1 MKFSLSTEQRDFA
14 DSLRALLTGANTPA
28 VVRAWGENDTAS
40 GRALLQQLAE
50 TGVTALAVP
59 EEFDGIDAH
68 PADLAVAFIELGRAA
83 VPGPILETAAAVPA
97 LLSSLGDQQLAK
109 RFLPGIAEGSS
120 LASLVFEPSTPRAL
134 DGDLADPVLRVSGD
148 TLELVRASTRL
159 ESVDPARRLF
169 EVEPVE
175 TLAQGPDVAVA
186 AQKAYDLAV
195 LAVSAQLIG
204 AGHAMIDISTEYAKN
219 RSQFGRVIGSFQA
232 VKHHL
237 ADALVAVEMATPL
250 VYGAAISIAEGSEG
264 SEGSEGTATVGRDV
278 SAAKVAAAN
287 AAYLASRKA
296 LQVHG
301 AIGYTLECDLSL
313 WLTKVRA
320 LQSAWGTAAAHRA
333 RIASAL

>member
-14 DSLRALLTGANTPA
+14 DSLRSLLANAKTPA
-28 VVRAWGENDTAS
+28 VVRSWGENDTAA
-40 GRALLQQLAE
+40 GLALLQQLAE

-59 EEFDGIDAH
+59 EEFDGIGAH
-68 PADLAVAFIELGRAA
+68 PTDLAVAFIELGRAA

-97 LLSSLGDQQLAK
+97 LLSALGDQELGK
-109 RFLPGIAEGSS
+109 RFLPGIAEGT
-120 LASLVFEPSTPRAL
+120 LASLVLEPSTPRAL
-134 DGDLADPVLRVSGD
+134 DADVAEPVLRVSGD
-148 TLELVRASTRL
+148 TLELVRPTTQL

-169 EVEPVE
+169 EVESVE
-175 TLAQGPDVAVA
+175 TLAQGADVAA
-186 AQKAYDLAV
+186 AAEKAYDLAV
-195 LAVSAQLIG
+195 LAASAQLIG
-204 AGHAMIDISTEYAKN
+204 AGHAMIETATEYAKN

-237 ADALVAVEMATPL
+237 SDALVAVEMATPL
-250 VYGAAISIAEGSEG
+250 VYGAAISIADGAD
-264 SEGSEGTATVGRDV
+264 TIGRDV

-287 AAYLASRKA
+287 AAYVASRKA

-320 LQSAWGTAAAHRA
+320 LQSAWGTASAHRA

>member
-14 DSLRALLTGANTPA
+14 ESLRGLLANANTPA
-28 VVRAWGENDTAS
+28 VVRSWGENDTAA
-40 GRALLQQLAE
+40 GLALLQQLAE

-59 EEFDGIDAH
+59 EEFDGIGAH

-97 LLSSLGDQQLAK
+97 LLSALNDQQLAK
-109 RFLPGIAEGSS
+109 RFLPGSAEGS
-120 LASLVFEPSTPRAL
+120 LASLVLEPSTPRAL
-134 DGDLADPVLRVSGD
+134 DADVAEPVLRVSGD
-148 TLELVRASTRL
+148 TLELVRPTTQL

-169 EVEPVE
+169 EVESVE
-175 TLAQGPDVAVA
+175 TLAQGADVAA
-186 AQKAYDLAV
+186 AAETAYDLAV
-195 LAVSAQLIG
+195 LAASAQLIG
-204 AGHAMIDISTEYAKN
+204 AGHAMIETATEYAKN

-232 VKHHL
+232 VKHHMS
-237 ADALVAVEMATPL
+237 DALVAVEMATPL
-250 VYGAAISIAEGSEG
+250 VYGAAISIAEGSD
-264 SEGSEGTATVGRDV
+264 TIARDV

-287 AAYLASRKA
+287 AAYVASRKA

-313 WLTKVRA
+313 WLTKTRA
-320 LQSAWGTAAAHRA
+320 LQSAWGTASAHRA

>member
-14 DSLRALLTGANTPA
+14 DSLRSLLANAKTPA
-28 VVRAWGENDTAS
+28 VVRSWGENDTAA
-40 GRALLQQLAE
+40 GLALLQQLAE

-59 EEFDGIDAH
+59 EEFDGIGAH
-68 PADLAVAFIELGRAA
+68 PTDLAVAFIELGRAA

-97 LLSSLGDQQLAK
+97 LLSALGDQELGK
-109 RFLPGIAEGSS
+109 RFLPGIAEGT
-120 LASLVFEPSTPRAL
+120 LASLALEPSTPRAL
-134 DGDLADPVLRVSGD
+134 DADVAEPVLRVSGD
-148 TLELVRASTRL
+148 TLELVRPTTQL

-169 EVEPVE
+169 EVESVE
-175 TLAQGPDVAVA
+175 TLAQGADVAA
-186 AQKAYDLAV
+186 AAEKAYDLAV
-195 LAVSAQLIG
+195 LAASAQLIG
-204 AGHAMIDISTEYAKN
+204 AGHAMIETATEYAKN

-237 ADALVAVEMATPL
+237 SDALVAVEMATPL
-250 VYGAAISIAEGSEG
+250 VYGAAISIADGAD
-264 SEGSEGTATVGRDV
+264 TIGRDV

-287 AAYLASRKA
+287 AAYVASRKA

-320 LQSAWGTAAAHRA
+320 LQSAWGTASAHRA

>member
-14 DSLRALLTGANTPA
+14 DSLRGLLANANTPA
-28 VVRAWGENDTAS
+28 VVRSWGENDTAA
-40 GRALLQQLAE
+40 GLELLQQLAE

-59 EEFDGIDAH
+59 EEFDGIAAH

-97 LLSSLGDQQLAK
+97 LLSALGDQQLAK
-109 RFLPGIAEGSS
+109 RFLPGIAEGTS
-120 LASLVFEPSTPRAL
+120 LASLVLEPSTPRAL
-134 DGDLADPVLRVSGD
+134 DADLADPVLRVSGD
-148 TLELVRASTRL
+148 TLELVRATTQL

-169 EVEPVE
+169 EVESVE
-175 TLAQGPDVAVA
+175 TLAQGADVVA
-186 AQKAYDLAV
+186 AAEKAYDLAV
-195 LAVSAQLIG
+195 LAASAQLIG
-204 AGHAMIDISTEYAKN
+204 AGHAMIETATEYAKN

-237 ADALVAVEMATPL
+237 SDALVAVEMATPL
-250 VYGAAISIAEGSEG
+250 VYGAAISIAEGAD
-264 SEGSEGTATVGRDV
+264 TIARDV

-313 WLTKVRA
+313 WLTKTRA
-320 LQSAWGTAAAHRA
+320 LQSAWGTASAHRA

>member
-14 DSLRALLTGANTPA
+14 GSLRGLLANANTPA
-28 VVRAWGENDTAS
+28 VVRSWGENDTAS
-40 GRALLQQLAE
+40 GLALLQQLAE

-59 EEFDGIDAH
+59 EEFDGIGAH

-97 LLSSLGDQQLAK
+97 LLSALNDQQLAK
-109 RFLPGIAEGSS
+109 RFLPAIAEGT
-120 LASLVFEPSTPRAL
+120 LASLVLEPSTPRAL
-134 DGDLADPVLRVSGD
+134 DADVAEPVLRVSGD
-148 TLELVRASTRL
+148 TLELVRPTTQL

-169 EVEPVE
+169 EVESVE
-175 TLAQGPDVAVA
+175 TLAQGADVAA
-186 AQKAYDLAV
+186 AAEKAYDLAA
-195 LAVSAQLIG
+195 LAASAQLIG
-204 AGHAMIDISTEYAKN
+204 AGHAMIETATEYAKN

-232 VKHHL
+232 VKHHMS
-237 ADALVAVEMATPL
+237 DALVAVEMATPL
-250 VYGAAISIAEGSEG
+250 VYGAAISIAEGSD
-264 SEGSEGTATVGRDV
+264 TVARDV

-287 AAYLASRKA
+287 AAYVASRKA

-313 WLTKVRA
+313 WLTKTRA
-320 LQSAWGTAAAHRA
+320 LQSAWGTASAHRA

>member
-14 DSLRALLTGANTPA
+14 ESLRGLLANANTPA
-28 VVRAWGENDTAS
+28 VVRSWGENDTAA
-40 GRALLQQLAE
+40 GLALLQQLAE

-59 EEFDGIDAH
+59 EEFDGIGAH

-97 LLSSLGDQQLAK
+97 LLSALNDQQLAK
-109 RFLPGIAEGSS
+109 RFLPGIAEGN
-120 LASLVFEPSTPRAL
+120 LASLVLEPSTPRAL
-134 DGDLADPVLRVSGD
+134 DADIAEPVLRVSGD
-148 TLELVRASTRL
+148 TLELVRPTTQL

-169 EVEPVE
+169 EVESVE
-175 TLAQGPDVAVA
+175 TLAQGADVAA
-186 AQKAYDLAV
+186 ATEKAYDLAV
-195 LAVSAQLIG
+195 LAASAQLIG
-204 AGHAMIDISTEYAKN
+204 ASHAMIETATDYAKN

-232 VKHHL
+232 VKHHMS
-237 ADALVAVEMATPL
+237 DALVAVEMATPL
-250 VYGAAISIAEGSEG
+250 VYGAAISIAEGSD
-264 SEGSEGTATVGRDV
+264 TIARDV

-287 AAYLASRKA
+287 AAYVASRKA

-313 WLTKVRA
+313 WLTKTRA
-320 LQSAWGTAAAHRA
+320 LQSAWGTASAHRA

>member
-14 DSLRALLTGANTPA
+14 DSLRNLLASADTPA
-28 VVRAWGENDTAS
+28 VVRSWGENDTAP
-40 GRALLQQLAE
+40 GLALLQQLAE

-59 EEFDGIDAH
+59 EDLDGIGAH

-97 LLSSLGDQQLAK
+97 LLSALDDQELAK
-109 RFLPGIAEGSS
+109 RFLPGIAEGT
-120 LASLVFEPSTPRAL
+120 LASLVLEPSTPRAL
-134 DGDLADPVLRVSGD
+134 DADVAESVLRVSGD
-148 TLELVRASTRL
+148 TLELVRATTQL

-169 EVEPVE
+169 EVESVE
-175 TLAQGPDVAVA
+175 TLAQGADVVA
-186 AQKAYDLAV
+186 AADKAYDLAV
-195 LAVSAQLIG
+195 LAASAQLIG
-204 AGHAMIDISTEYAKN
+204 AGHAMIETATEYAKN

-237 ADALVAVEMATPL
+237 SDALVAVEMAKPL
-250 VYGAAISIAEGSEG
+250 VYGAAISIAEGSD
-264 SEGSEGTATVGRDV
+264 TIARDV

-287 AAYLASRKA
+287 AAYVASRKA

-313 WLTKVRA
+313 WLTKTRA
-320 LQSAWGTAAAHRA
+320 LQSAWGTASAHRA

>member
-14 DSLRALLTGANTPA
+14 DSLRGMLANANTPA
-28 VVRAWGENDTAS
+28 VVRSWGENDTAS
-40 GRALLQQLAE
+40 GLALLQQLAE

-59 EEFDGIDAH
+59 EEFDGIGAH

-97 LLSSLGDQQLAK
+97 LLSALDDQQLAK
-109 RFLPGIAEGSS
+109 RFLPGIAEGTS
-120 LASLVFEPSTPRAL
+120 LASLVLEPSTPRAL
-134 DGDLADPVLRVSGD
+134 DGDIADPVLRVSGD
-148 TLELVRASTRL
+148 TLELVRATTQL

-169 EVEPVE
+169 EVESVE
-175 TLAQGPDVAVA
+175 TLAQGADVAA
-186 AQKAYDLAV
+186 AAEKAYDLAV
-195 LAVSAQLIG
+195 LAASAQLIG
-204 AGHAMIDISTEYAKN
+204 AGHAMIETATEYAKN

-232 VKHHL
+232 IKHHL
-237 ADALVAVEMATPL
+237 SDALVAVEMATPL
-250 VYGAAISIAEGSEG
+250 VYGAAISIAEGSD
-264 SEGSEGTATVGRDV
+264 TIARDV

-287 AAYLASRKA
+287 AAYVASRKA

-313 WLTKVRA
+313 WLTKTRA
-320 LQSAWGTAAAHRA
+320 LQSAWGTASAHRA

>member
-14 DSLRALLTGANTPA
+14 DSLRGLLANANTPA
-28 VVRAWGENDTAS
+28 VIRSWGENDTAA
-40 GRALLQQLAE
+40 GLELLQQLAE

-59 EEFDGIDAH
+59 EEFDGIAAH
-68 PADLAVAFIELGRAA
+68 PSDLAVAFIELGRAA

-97 LLSSLGDQQLAK
+97 LLSALGDQQLAK
-109 RFLPGIAEGSS
+109 RFLPGIAEGTS
-120 LASLVFEPSTPRAL
+120 LASLVLEPSTPRAL
-134 DGDLADPVLRVSGD
+134 DADLADPVLRVSGD
-148 TLELVRASTRL
+148 TLELVRATTQL

-169 EVEPVE
+169 EVESVE
-175 TLAQGPDVAVA
+175 TLAQGADVVA
-186 AQKAYDLAV
+186 AAEKAYDLAV
-195 LAVSAQLIG
+195 LAASAQLIG
-204 AGHAMIDISTEYAKN
+204 AGHAMIETATEYAKN

-237 ADALVAVEMATPL
+237 SDALVAVEMATPL
-250 VYGAAISIAEGSEG
+250 VYGAAISIAEGAD
-264 SEGSEGTATVGRDV
+264 TIARDV

-313 WLTKVRA
+313 WLTKTRA
-320 LQSAWGTAAAHRA
+320 LQSAWGTASAHRA

>member
-14 DSLRALLTGANTPA
+14 ESLRGLLANANTPA
-28 VVRAWGENDTAS
+28 VVRSWGENDTAA
-40 GRALLQQLAE
+40 GLALLQQLAE

-59 EEFDGIDAH
+59 EEFDGIGAH

-97 LLSSLGDQQLAK
+97 LLSALNDQQLAK
-109 RFLPGIAEGSS
+109 RFLPGIAEGS
-120 LASLVFEPSTPRAL
+120 LASLVLEPSTPRAL
-134 DGDLADPVLRVSGD
+134 DADVAEPVLRVSGD
-148 TLELVRASTRL
+148 TLELVRPTTQL

-169 EVEPVE
+169 EVESVE
-175 TLAQGPDVAVA
+175 TLAQGADVAA
-186 AQKAYDLAV
+186 AAEKAYDLAV
-195 LAVSAQLIG
+195 LAASAQLIG
-204 AGHAMIDISTEYAKN
+204 AGHAMIETATEYAKN

-232 VKHHL
+232 VKHHMS
-237 ADALVAVEMATPL
+237 DALVAVEMATPL
-250 VYGAAISIAEGSEG
+250 VYGAAISIAEGSD
-264 SEGSEGTATVGRDV
+264 TVARDV

-287 AAYLASRKA
+287 AAYVASRKA

-313 WLTKVRA
+313 WLTKTRA
-320 LQSAWGTAAAHRA
+320 LQSAWGTASAHRA

>member
-14 DSLRALLTGANTPA
+14 DSLRGLLANANTPA
-28 VVRAWGENDTAS
+28 VVRSWGENDTAP
-40 GRALLQQLAE
+40 GRELLQQLAE

-59 EEFDGIDAH
+59 EEFDGIAAH
-68 PADLAVAFIELGRAA
+68 PADLAVAFVELGRAA

-97 LLSSLGDQQLAK
+97 LLSALDDQQLAK
-109 RFLPGIAEGSS
+109 RFLPGIAEGTS
-120 LASLVFEPSTPRAL
+120 LASLVLEPSTPRAL
-134 DGDLADPVLRVSGD
+134 DADLADPVLRVSGD
-148 TLELVRASTRL
+148 TLELVRATTQL

-169 EVEPVE
+169 EVESVE
-175 TLAQGPDVAVA
+175 TLAQGADVAA
-186 AQKAYDLAV
+186 AAEKAYDLAV
-195 LAVSAQLIG
+195 LAAAAQLIG
-204 AGHAMIDISTEYAKN
+204 AGHAMIDTATEYAKN

-237 ADALVAVEMATPL
+237 SDALVAVEMATPL
-250 VYGAAISIAEGSEG
+250 VYGAAISIAEGSD
-264 SEGSEGTATVGRDV
+264 TIARDV

-287 AAYLASRKA
+287 AAYLASRKT

-320 LQSAWGTAAAHRA
+320 LQSAWGTASAHRA

>member
-14 DSLRALLTGANTPA
+14 DSLRGMLANANTPA
-28 VVRAWGENDTAS
+28 VVRSWGENDTAS
-40 GRALLQQLAE
+40 GLALLQQLAE

-59 EEFDGIDAH
+59 EEFDGIGAH

-97 LLSSLGDQQLAK
+97 LLSALDDQQLAK
-109 RFLPGIAEGSS
+109 RFLPGIAEGTS
-120 LASLVFEPSTPRAL
+120 LASLVLEPSTPRAL
-134 DGDLADPVLRVSGD
+134 DGDIADPVLRVSGD
-148 TLELVRASTRL
+148 TLEMVRATTQL

-169 EVEPVE
+169 EVESVE
-175 TLAQGPDVAVA
+175 TLAQGADVAA
-186 AQKAYDLAV
+186 AAEKAYDLAV
-195 LAVSAQLIG
+195 LAASAQLIG
-204 AGHAMIDISTEYAKN
+204 AGHAMIETATEYAKN

-232 VKHHL
+232 IKHHL
-237 ADALVAVEMATPL
+237 SDALVAVEMATPL
-250 VYGAAISIAEGSEG
+250 VYGAAISIAEGSD
-264 SEGSEGTATVGRDV
+264 TIARDV

-287 AAYLASRKA
+287 AAYVASRKA

-313 WLTKVRA
+313 WLTKTRA
-320 LQSAWGTAAAHRA
+320 LQSAWGTASAHRA

>member
-14 DSLRALLTGANTPA
+14 DSLRGLLAGANTPA

-59 EEFDGIDAH
+59 EEFDGIGAH

-83 VPGPILETAAAVPA
+83 VPGPILETAAAVPV
-97 LLSSLGDQQLAK
+97 LLSSLGDHQLAK
-109 RFLPGIAEGSS
+109 RFLPGIAEGST

-175 TLAQGPDVAVA
+175 TLAQGPDVATA

-204 AGHAMIDISTEYAKN
+204 AGHAMIDLSTEYAKN

-250 VYGAAISIAEGSEG
+250 VYGAAISIAEGA
-264 SEGSEGTATVGRDV
+264 ATVGRDV
-278 SAAKVAAAN
+278 SAAKVAAAD

>member
-14 DSLRALLTGANTPA
+14 DSLRSLLANANTPA
-28 VVRAWGENDTAS
+28 VVRSWGENDTAP
-40 GRALLQQLAE
+40 GLALLQQLAE

-59 EEFDGIDAH
+59 EEFDGIGAH

-97 LLSSLGDQQLAK
+97 LLSALGDQQLAK
-109 RFLPGIAEGSS
+109 RFLPAIAEGT
-120 LASLVFEPSTPRAL
+120 LASLVLEPSTPRAL
-134 DGDLADPVLRVSGD
+134 DADVAEPVLRVSGD
-148 TLELVRASTRL
+148 TLELVRPTTQL

-169 EVEPVE
+169 EVESVE
-175 TLAQGPDVAVA
+175 TLAQGADVAA
-186 AQKAYDLAV
+186 AAEKAYDLAV
-195 LAVSAQLIG
+195 LAASAQLIG
-204 AGHAMIDISTEYAKN
+204 AGHAMIETATEYAKN

-232 VKHHL
+232 VKHHMS
-237 ADALVAVEMATPL
+237 DALVAVEMATPL
-250 VYGAAISIAEGSEG
+250 VYGAAISIAEGNEDSV
-264 SEGSEGTATVGRDV
+264 TVARNI

-287 AAYLASRKA
+287 AAYVASRKA

-320 LQSAWGTAAAHRA
+320 LQSAWGTASAHRA

>member
-14 DSLRALLTGANTPA
+14 ESLRGLLANANTPA
-28 VVRAWGENDTAS
+28 VVRSWGENDTAA
-40 GRALLQQLAE
+40 GLALLQQLSE

-59 EEFDGIDAH
+59 EEFDGIGAH

-97 LLSSLGDQQLAK
+97 LLSALNDQQLAK
-109 RFLPGIAEGSS
+109 RFLPGIAEGT
-120 LASLVFEPSTPRAL
+120 LASLVLEPSTPRAL
-134 DGDLADPVLRVSGD
+134 DADVAEPVLRVSGD
-148 TLELVRASTRL
+148 TLELVRPTTQL

-169 EVEPVE
+169 EVESVE
-175 TLAQGPDVAVA
+175 TLAQGADVAA
-186 AQKAYDLAV
+186 AAEKAYDLAV
-195 LAVSAQLIG
+195 LAASAQLIG
-204 AGHAMIDISTEYAKN
+204 AGHAMIETATEYAKN

-232 VKHHL
+232 VKHHMS
-237 ADALVAVEMATPL
+237 DALVAVEMATPL
-250 VYGAAISIAEGSEG
+250 VYGAAISIAEGSD
-264 SEGSEGTATVGRDV
+264 TIARDV

-287 AAYLASRKA
+287 AAYVASRKA

-313 WLTKVRA
+313 WLTKTRA

>member
-14 DSLRALLTGANTPA
+14 ESLRGLLANANTPA
-28 VVRAWGENDTAS
+28 VVRSWGENDTSA
-40 GRALLQQLAE
+40 GLALLQQLAE

-59 EEFDGIDAH
+59 EEFDGIGAH

-97 LLSSLGDQQLAK
+97 LLSALNDQQLAK
-109 RFLPGIAEGSS
+109 RFLPGIAEGS
-120 LASLVFEPSTPRAL
+120 LASLVLEPSTPRAL
-134 DGDLADPVLRVSGD
+134 DADVAEPVLRVSGD
-148 TLELVRASTRL
+148 TLELVRPTTQL

-169 EVEPVE
+169 EVESVE
-175 TLAQGPDVAVA
+175 TLAQGADVAA
-186 AQKAYDLAV
+186 AAEKAYDLAV
-195 LAVSAQLIG
+195 LAASAQLIG
-204 AGHAMIDISTEYAKN
+204 AGHAMIETATEYAKN

-232 VKHHL
+232 VKHHMS
-237 ADALVAVEMATPL
+237 DALVAVEMATPL
-250 VYGAAISIAEGSEG
+250 VYGAAISIAEGSD
-264 SEGSEGTATVGRDV
+264 TVARDV

-287 AAYLASRKA
+287 AAYVASRKA

-313 WLTKVRA
+313 WLTKTRA
-320 LQSAWGTAAAHRA
+320 LQSAWGTASAHRA

>member
-14 DSLRALLTGANTPA
+14 DSLRGMLANANTPA
-28 VVRAWGENDTAS
+28 VVRSWGGNDTAS
-40 GRALLQQLAE
+40 GLALLQQLAE

-59 EEFDGIDAH
+59 EEFDGIGAH

-97 LLSSLGDQQLAK
+97 LLSALDDQQLAK
-109 RFLPGIAEGSS
+109 RFLPGIAEGAS
-120 LASLVFEPSTPRAL
+120 LASLVLEPSTPRAL
-134 DGDLADPVLRVSGD
+134 DGDIADPVLRVSGD
-148 TLELVRASTRL
+148 TLELVRATTQL

-169 EVEPVE
+169 EVESVE
-175 TLAQGPDVAVA
+175 TLAQGADVAA
-186 AQKAYDLAV
+186 AAEKAYDLAV
-195 LAVSAQLIG
+195 LAASAQLIG
-204 AGHAMIDISTEYAKN
+204 AGHAMIETATEYAKN

-232 VKHHL
+232 IKHHL
-237 ADALVAVEMATPL
+237 SDALVAVEMATPL
-250 VYGAAISIAEGSEG
+250 VYGAAISIAEGSD
-264 SEGSEGTATVGRDV
+264 TIARDV

-287 AAYLASRKA
+287 AAYVASRKA

-313 WLTKVRA
+313 WLTKTRA
-320 LQSAWGTAAAHRA
+320 LQSAWGTASAHRA